1 MSNILDITFSTD
13 IFPAEL
19 IVSLGIILIITILS
33 LIVYFKSKKV
43 DPLEKP
49 KGIMLLAE
57 MYVSFIDKTIGE
69 NLGIQFK
76 KIAGA
81 VYGGLYIYLFMS
93 MLIGLLGFESPIS
106 YLYIPVTLGLT
117 TFILIHATAAHYNKW
132 KYFHRYIEPIP
143 VMLPINLLSM
153 WAPLLSLSFRL
164 FGNAVAGYVIMRMVY
179 WAFKVNHLTFAGG
192 YISPAVIVA
201 PVLHAYFDVFSAYI
215 QTTVFTL
222 LSMALI
228 KNEVPE
234 DIANQKEKEYKESLA
249 KLEEVRNL
257 TNAMNK

>member
-1 MSNILDITFSTD
+1 MSNILAITFSTD

-19 IVSLGIILIITILS
+19 IVSLGIILVILILS
-33 LIVYFKSKKV
+33 LIVFFKAKKV

-81 VYGGLYIYLFMS
+81 VYGGLYIYLFAC
-93 MLIGLLGFESPIS
+93 MLIGLLGFESPITF
-106 YLYIPVTLGLT
+106 LYIPVTLGLT

-132 KYFHRYIEPIP
+132 RYFHRYIEP
-143 VMLPINLLSM
+143 MAFFLPINLLSM

-164 FGNAVAGYVIMRMVY
+164 FGNAVAGYVIMKMVY
-179 WAFKVNHLTFAGG
+179 WAFEPLTIAGG
-192 YISPAVIVA
+192 FISPASLIA

-234 DIANQKEKEYKESLA
+234 DINTQKEKEYKESVA